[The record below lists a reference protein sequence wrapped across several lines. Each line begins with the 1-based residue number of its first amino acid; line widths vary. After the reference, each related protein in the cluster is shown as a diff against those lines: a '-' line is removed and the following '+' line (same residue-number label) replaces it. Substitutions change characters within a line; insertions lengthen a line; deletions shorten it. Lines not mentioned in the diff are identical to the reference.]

1 MNLRESTYSNK
12 YGAKSFS
19 NVDAKLWNL
28 LPMKI
33 RDIHEIVDYK
43 NALKSFEAP
52 ILNGNTV
59 YLGLLKWGKERGA
72 RSFFDGLDMGPTLFL
87 KSQIWG
93 LGLFLRLKKWGQELF
108 WPVK

>member
-19 NVDAKLWNL
+19 HVDAKLWNL

-43 NALKSFEAP
+43 NALKFFEAP

-59 YLGLLKWGKERGA
+59 YLEQFKWGKERGGEKFFRGFRSGANTFFEVSNMGA
-72 RSFFDGLDMGPTLFL
+72 RNFFEVEKVGGKIFFGL
-87 KSQIWG
+87 
-93 LGLFLRLKKWGQELF
+93 
-108 WPVK
+108 